1 MLITNLSF
9 VSFLQSSLVY
19 GFLFRHKPVYNKY
32 FKQFIQHQ
40 NIYLEPGSANNDPRA
55 KCDPQSQNLRFEVP
69 FSQKYNFQSNKFY
82 RLII

>member
-32 FKQFIQHQ
+32 FKQFYTTSK
-40 NIYLEPGSANNDPRA
+40 YLFRTGVGKQRPAGQMRPSKSKSSVR
-55 KCDPQSQNLRFEVP
+55 S
-69 FSQKYNFQSNKFY
+69 SFQSK
-82 RLII
+82 I